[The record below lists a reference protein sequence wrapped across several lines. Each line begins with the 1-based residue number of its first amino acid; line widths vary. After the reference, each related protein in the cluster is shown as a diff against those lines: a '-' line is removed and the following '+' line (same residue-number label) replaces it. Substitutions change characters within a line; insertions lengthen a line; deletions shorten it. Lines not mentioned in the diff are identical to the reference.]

1 MSETV
6 QSIVSPKTGKYIR
19 VGGPAYQDLL
29 KDTKYAAKAKKA
41 KRVTRP
47 APGTKN
53 HQTGRVTKAAS
64 VNLPKA
70 KPASLAKTL
79 ATLPPSRKTKK
90 ASLERSMSRE
100 KEGRGSRTRGWA
112 AAAPQ
117 KGRERNE
124 LKAKCGD
131 ACFLKPGTKGFPICP
146 ASRLGQG
153 CKVDCRGIIAA
164 KVRAGE
170 WNYGR
175 VEEAAAKLAKKYGC
189 E

>member
-1 MSETV
+1 MPDKV
-6 QSIVSPKTGKYIR
+6 QSIVNPKTGKYIR
-19 VGGPAYQDLL
+19 VNGPTYKDLL
-29 KDTKYAAKAKKA
+29 TDPKYAAQVKKA

-47 APGTKN
+47 APGSKTR
-53 HQTGRVTKAAS
+53 HTGRVTKSAS
-64 VNLPKA
+64 VNLPKT

-79 ATLPPSRKTKK
+79 AALPPSRKTKK
-90 ASLERSMSRE
+90 ASLERSIERK
-100 KEGRGSRTRGWA
+100 KEGQGSSTRGWA

-117 KGRERNE
+117 KGRERSE

-131 ACFLKPGTKGFPICP
+131 QCFLKPDNKGFPICP
-146 ASRLGQG
+146 APRLGQG

-170 WNYGR
+170 WNYKH
-175 VEEAAAKLAKKYGC
+175 VEEAAAKLAKKYNC